1 MFKLTRYTQYPGRVA
16 RNLCECAKQHICT
29 WFVTD
34 FYPFQW
40 AFIMAFVAAS
50 SGVYAKSSDKTLI
63 YCSESLHPVST
74 QVSPGLCLAI
84 RPAQERS
91 ITGCLRR
98 TDARFGQ
105 SCNGLEY
112 FKGWP
117 GLHLLS
123 SARREVP

>member
-63 YCSESLHPVST
+63 NCSESPPSGFDASQSWCVPSYTASARTPHNRL
-74 QVSPGLCLAI
+74 L
-84 RPAQERS
+84 E
-91 ITGCLRR
+91 
-98 TDARFGQ
+98 TDARETRH
-105 SCNGLEY
+105 SL
-112 FKGWP
+112 
-117 GLHLLS
+117 
-123 SARREVP
+123 AT